1 MKTRQFTQLLAAG
14 VMAVTLGFGTA
25 KAQDCE
31 AYFPMKNGASFELTH
46 YNEKGKLENS
56 TATTIVDESG
66 NASAAI
72 VKVHAVTRDAKGKD
86 LASTDYTVACN
97 NGEFHMDMRAMSM
110 GQQQQSMQGV
120 EGVTMEID
128 ATDMVFP
135 TGLAVGSTLPDASM
149 TMKATMNG
157 MTIMNNTTKV
167 TNRKVTAKESKTTP
181 AGTFDCVVIEEDTEM
196 HGAMGMNMTSHSKA
210 WYSLGVG
217 MVRQEYYRNGKLG
230 GYSELTKISGN

>member
-14 VMAVTLGFGTA
+14 AMAVTLGLGTA

-31 AYFPMKNGASFELTH
+31 AYFPMKNGASFEFSH
-46 YNEKGKLENS
+46 YNDKGKLETSNTS
-56 TATTIVDESG
+56 TITAESG
-66 NASAAI
+66 NAFAST
-72 VKVHAVTRDAKGKD
+72 VKVHAVTKDAKGKEI
-86 LASTDYTVACN
+86 ASTDYTVACT

-110 GQQQQSMQGV
+110 GSQQQSMQNV
-120 EGVTMEID
+120 EGMTMEID

-135 TGLAVGSTLPDASM
+135 TGLAVGASLPDASM

-157 MTIMNNTTKV
+157 MTIMNNTTHV

-181 AGTFDCVVIEEDTEM
+181 AGTFDCVVIEEDIDM
-196 HGAMGMNMTSHSKA
+196 KVMGMNVSSHSKA

-217 MVRQEYYRNGKLG
+217 MVRQETTSKGKSN
-230 GYSELTKISGN
+230 GYSELTKISGH